1 MLKQRVITALIMLAI
16 VIPTLLTS
24 SAWPFCLL
32 ALMFIAAGAWE
43 WARMNG
49 LKDSNAIYFASFFVL
64 GAALSWYLG
73 FLNMAMPN
81 VWIIAS
87 GLWVLSSVW
96 LLSAGVAGWPKI
108 PASVRRAS
116 GLIALWLAWLAV
128 CQARIQG
135 VNFLMSVLCLVW
147 AADTFAYFAGRT
159 WGGKFSKNKL
169 APTISPGKSWEGV
182 WGGVVGVLLLSSA
195 WVWIDSHWLNVG
207 LGLGQSVG
215 QMGLTSI
222 YTRLNSQH
230 IVLMGVALL
239 FLTAMSVVGDLIESL
254 IKRSAGVKDSSALLP
269 GHGGVLDRMDALLPT
284 LPIAMMMASLI
295 A

>member
-1 MLKQRVITALIMLAI
+1 MLKQRVITALIMLAV
-16 VIPTLLTS
+16 VIPTLLTPS
-24 SAWPFCLL
+24 TWPFCLL
-32 ALMFIAAGAWE
+32 ALMFMAAGAWE

-49 LKDSNAIYFASFFVL
+49 LKDAGAIYFAGFFVL
-64 GAALSWYLG
+64 GASLTWYLG

-81 VWIIAS
+81 VWIVAS
-87 GLWVLSSVW
+87 GLWVLCSAW
-96 LLSAGVAGWPKI
+96 LLSAGAAGWSNI
-108 PASVRRAS
+108 PASLRRAS

-128 CQARIQG
+128 CQARIQS

-182 WGGVVGVLLLSSA
+182 WGGIVGVFLLSSA
-195 WVWIDSHWLNVG
+195 WVWVDSHWLNVG

-215 QMGLTSI
+215 QTGMTSL

-230 IVLMGVALL
+230 LLLMGVALL

-284 LPIAMMMASLI
+284 LPIAMMLASLI